1 MNKFITFE
9 GVDGTGKTSQIELF
23 LERLD
28 KNEIKYK
35 FYREPGGTK
44 LSEDIRSLLLD
55 KDNDIDALTET
66 VLFCSARSH
75 LVSNKILPLIDNNN
89 YFIVCDR
96 FIDSTV
102 AYQSYGRGIDI
113 NLIHSLNK
121 VVTSGIFPSTT
132 FLLDCNMENSLK
144 RMSKDDRMEV
154 SGSKFLEKVKQGY
167 QNIKKMNP
175 DRIISIDTNDSI
187 DEISERIWGYFCKRY
202 NYEL

>member
-9 GVDGTGKTSQIELF
+9 GLDGTGKTTQIDLF
-23 LERLD
+23 LKRLD
-28 KNEIKYK
+28 KNKIKYE

-44 LSEDIRSLLLD
+44 LSEDIRDILLD
-55 KDNDIDALTET
+55 RRNDIDALTET

-102 AYQSYGRGIDI
+102 AYQSFGRGIDI

-121 VVTSGIFPSTT
+121 VVTSGILPSTT
-132 FLLDCNMENSLK
+132 FLLDCDMENSLK
-144 RMSKDDRMEV
+144 RMSINHQ
-154 SGSKFLEKVKQGY
+154 FY
-167 QNIKKMNP
+167 IP
-175 DRIISIDTNDSI
+175 
-187 DEISERIWGYFCKRY
+187 
-202 NYEL
+202 